1 MVATGAILPEHYLA
15 EGGNANRATAAEM
28 GLPSIKRFQ
37 RRQQVFRALLARVIE
52 RVLEEATRVGRLGPR
67 MDRTFAVQFEELT
80 TAPLEQV
87 AAAVE
92 RLSGALKVA
101 AERGWV

>member
-37 RRQQVFRALLARVIE
+37 RRQQVFRALL
-52 RVLEEATRVGRLGPR
+52 
-67 MDRTFAVQFEELT
+67 
-80 TAPLEQV
+80 TAPLDAVE
-87 AAAVE
+87 AAVA
-92 RLSGALKVA
+92 RLSGAFSVA
-101 AERGWV
+101 AERGWVTQEEARRRWWRYAGQVDESAPQEGEDGV